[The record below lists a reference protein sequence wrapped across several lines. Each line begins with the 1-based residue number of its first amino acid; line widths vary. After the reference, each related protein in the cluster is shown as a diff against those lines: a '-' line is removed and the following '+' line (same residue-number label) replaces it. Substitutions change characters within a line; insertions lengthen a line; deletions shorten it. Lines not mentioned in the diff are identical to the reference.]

1 MTQIHIKPAAGLIVR
16 DPISAVPLRAEGEHK
31 PLDAYWS
38 RRLAEGSVQEVIV
51 PQAPA
56 SKPEKKSKTED

>member
-1 MTQIHIKPAAGLIVR
+1 MQTLHIKPAAGLLVR
-16 DPISAVPLRAEGEHK
+16 DPISAVPLHAEGEHK

-38 RRLAEGSVQEVIV
+38 RRLLEGSVHEVV
-51 PQAPA
+51 TPQAHA

>member
-1 MTQIHIKPAAGLIVR
+1 MQTIHIKPAMGLIVR

-31 PLDAYWS
+31 PLDAYWA
-38 RRLAEGSVQEVIV
+38 RRLADGSVHEVV
-51 PQAPA
+51 MPHA